1 MENIS
6 DRIKGC
12 VFGQAIGDALGLGA
26 EFMTKEEVNRYYP
39 QGLVSYS
46 QILQDDHR
54 SRWIAG
60 SWTDDTDMMIC
71 VANARRDNH
80 YDLNEIASNFKDW
93 FNGEPLGIGQHTFNV
108 LCFRDYLDDPIKAAE
123 IVWRMYGCKSAA
135 NGGVMRTSILGTSP
149 LVEEKEVADVC
160 RLTHHDGRCVG
171 SCVVVTKIIQR
182 LIFDNVEISYNE
194 IVNIAKNYDDRMLEY
209 IELAMSDDPSV
220 LLLDD
225 VTMGYTLK
233 TLAVALWALWH
244 CGDFK
249 SGLLSVVNLGG
260 DADTNAAVACA
271 LLGAKYGF
279 STIPQCY
286 IDGLQNKHILEKI
299 CNTAISEVY
308 AIYSSK

>member
-1 MENIS
+1 MENVS

-46 QILQDDHR
+46 QILQDAHR

-80 YDLNEIASNFKDW
+80 FDLNEIALNFKDW
-93 FNGEPLGIGQHTFNV
+93 FNGDPLGIGQHTFNV
-108 LCFRDYLDDPIKAAE
+108 LCFRDYLDNPIKAAE
-123 IVWRMYGCKSAA
+123 IVWKMYGCKSAA

-149 LVEEKEVADVC
+149 LVDEKEVADVC
-160 RLTHHDGRCVG
+160 RLTHHDSRCVG

-194 IVNIAKNYDDRMLEY
+194 IVNIAKNYDERMLEY
-209 IELAMSDDPSV
+209 IELAKNDDPSV
-220 LLLDD
+220 LSLDD

-279 STIPQCY
+279 SMIPHDY
-286 IDGLQNKHILEKI
+286 IDGLQNKPILEKI
-299 CNTAISEVY
+299 CDTAISEVY